1 VGFPLIS
8 VSCVII
14 NISSYTIDHN
24 FHLTRF
30 HIIKIKFKPENEI
43 LFLPLLL
50 FSFSFTTQTMSSSSA
65 FWAGIQLEAGHD
77 NAPQL
82 FGCFL
87 GALAAAAVLFVFD
100 VLVAQRTKSR
110 WFALH
115 AVANAFVVAFA
126 FTDMLT
132 VLRDPFRAGLG
143 DYSLVPLHFVVAV
156 HAYHMIA
163 FSNLKIDDYVHHL
176 LFAGLISTFA
186 VFDTFGPITNF
197 VSFYVSG
204 LPGGI
209 DYCLLES
216 LTKHGT
222 TSTLS
227 HRKVLEHP
235 PQCLDSLAG
244 SPLQLHHFAR
254 HCRRSRCSLAISQ
267 RLDTLDLHSRL
278 CPHLSQRDVLYAAG
292 CPFCCTQRREIF
304 VLID

>member
-1 VGFPLIS
+1 MGFPLIS

-209 DYCLLES
+209 DYCLLVA
-216 LTKHGT
+216 TKHGYIDSLT
-222 TSTLS
+222 EKYWNTRLNVWIRSPGLLFSSIILLGIAADPAARSQYHSAWTPWISTLVS
-227 HRKVLEHP
+227 VLTYLNGTYYMQQVALSVARKDEKYS
-235 PQCLDSLAG
+235 C
-244 SPLQLHHFAR
+244 
-254 HCRRSRCSLAISQ
+254 
-267 RLDTLDLHSRL
+267 
-278 CPHLSQRDVLYAAG
+278 
-292 CPFCCTQRREIF
+292 
-304 VLID
+304 